1 MAKGILK
8 AIVIL
13 GAIVATD
20 ESFNYG
26 RFTDGAL
33 SMLRQMERSFGL

>member
-13 GAIVATD
+13 GAIVAID
-20 ESFNYG
+20 ESFNHG
-26 RFTDGAL
+26 RFTDGAA
-33 SMLRQMERSFGL
+33 SMLLQMERSFGF